1 MLPRAPSIN
10 TLARTLGLSRTTIS
24 DALRGKGRVSPD
36 TVTRVRQA
44 AVAAGYRP
52 NPLVAT
58 VLGSI
63 NRARGAS
70 SFRGALAVVD
80 IHEPDHP
87 HGPFPRELIA
97 GAKTRAAEM
106 GFSIAEFAVGP
117 DRLPWSRLDS
127 ILQSRGTH
135 GVIVLPSWFA
145 ADLSALDWTRYAGIY
160 TDYTT
165 TGPTLHS
172 VSPDHYGSML
182 DLLARLAAR
191 GYRRPGLILERQ
203 RDQRIGRRQS
213 GALCAHQSALGGDR
227 LVPPL
232 ITAAYPDFEA
242 EFAPWFRTH
251 RPDVVLS
258 HFPET
263 RAWLRACAPTS
274 APPGFVLLNVLHS
287 PHPCAALDLQ
297 PRVLGARA
305 AELVVGQVLR
315 NEFGVPRWPSRTTVQ
330 ARWVEGPTVRAAP
343 PAPVATPA

>member
-36 TVTRVRQA
+36 TVSRVRQA

-63 NRARGAS
+63 NRARSA

-80 IHEPDHP
+80 IHEPEHP

-97 GAKTRAAEM
+97 GAKERAAEM

-127 ILQSRGTH
+127 ILQSRGAH
-135 GVIVLPSWFA
+135 GIIVLPSWFP
-145 ADLSALDWTRYAGIY
+145 ADLSALDWSRYAGIY
-160 TDYTT
+160 TDYLT

-182 DLLARLAAR
+182 DLVARLAAR

-203 RDQRIGRRQS
+203 RDERIGRRQS
-213 GALCAHQSALGGDR
+213 AAFCAAQPACSGQP
-227 LVPPL
+227 VPPL
-232 ITAAYPDFEA
+232 ITAAYPDFAA
-242 EFAPWFRTH
+242 EFAPWFRAH

-263 RAWLRACAPTS
+263 RDWMRACAPNAT
-274 APPGFVLLNVLHS
+274 PPGFVLLNILDRTQ
-287 PHPCAALDLQ
+287 PCAALDLQ

-305 AELVVGQVLR
+305 AEMVVGQVLR
-315 NEFGVPRWPSRTTVQ
+315 NEFGVPTWPSRTTVQ

-343 PAPVATPA
+343 GRNLAGAA